1 MAIRETVWATNS
13 ASVVLRFFP
22 NFPIIGSRVIG
33 MHMASYQN
41 EGGPVSGE
49 MIREQAACVT
59 FFAWPYSIWG
69 LATSI

>member
-1 MAIRETVWATNS
+1 
-13 ASVVLRFFP
+13 
-22 NFPIIGSRVIG
+22 
-33 MHMASYQN
+33 MASYQN